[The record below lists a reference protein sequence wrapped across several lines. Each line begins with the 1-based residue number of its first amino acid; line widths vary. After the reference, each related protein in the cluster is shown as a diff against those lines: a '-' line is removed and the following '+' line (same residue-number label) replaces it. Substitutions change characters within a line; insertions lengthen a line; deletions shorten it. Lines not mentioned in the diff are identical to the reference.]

1 MGVLTIASLEQLRRS
16 LVMAPPDGPAAALT
30 NRDAADLIARVTT
43 LEELRTGVIDLLQA
57 NSPVPAR
64 NAQLKR
70 FCSDLARLLANT
82 RTPSVTNHRDP
93 GPTPTTRRRS
103 R

>member
-1 MGVLTIASLEQLRRS
+1 MVLTIATLEQLRRS
-16 LVMAPPDGPAAALT
+16 LVMAPPDGPATALT
-30 NRDAADLIARVTT
+30 NRDAVDLIARLTA
-43 LEELRTGVIDLLQA
+43 LEELRAGVIELLQS

-82 RTPSVTNHRDP
+82 RTPRVTNPREH